1 MSNQMIT
8 GAGLMLGVMDDSG
21 KVFKEVAFTDKA
33 VEIKI
38 DSSAMDDFS
47 ADMRGI
53 SCDPLSVE
61 WTGNIRANRKSYRT
75 IRQMIIGPKVRI
87 PRKLKKKLKKLNQ

>member
-8 GAGLMLGVMDDSG
+8 GTGLMLGVMDASG

-38 DSSAMDDFS
+38 DSSAKDDIIP
-47 ADMRGI
+47 DMRGI
-53 SCDPLSVE
+53 SCK
-61 WTGNIRANRKSYRT
+61 WTGRIRANRKSYRT

-87 PRKLKKKLKKLNQ
+87 PRKLKKELKKLNQ

>member
-8 GAGLMLGVMDDSG
+8 GVGLMLGVMDASG

-38 DSSAMDDFS
+38 DSPAMDDIIP
-47 ADMRGI
+47 DMRGI
-53 SCDPLSVE
+53 SCE
-61 WTGNIRANRKSYRT
+61 WTGRIRTNRKSFR
-75 IRQMIIGPKVRI
+75 MIQRVVIGPKVRI

>member
-8 GAGLMLGVMDDSG
+8 GTGLMLGVMDASG

-38 DSSAMDDFS
+38 DSSDMDDFS
-47 ADMRGI
+47 VDIRGI
-53 SCDPLSVE
+53 SCE
-61 WTGNIRANRKSYRT
+61 WTGRIRANRKSCSML
-75 IRQMIIGPKVRI
+75 RQMIIGPKVRI